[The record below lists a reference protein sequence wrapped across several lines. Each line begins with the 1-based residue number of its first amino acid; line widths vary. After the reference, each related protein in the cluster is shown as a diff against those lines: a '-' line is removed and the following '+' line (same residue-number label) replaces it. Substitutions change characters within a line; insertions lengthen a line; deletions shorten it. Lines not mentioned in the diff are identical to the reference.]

1 MSDIVVFAE
10 EPSGKIVAEELAR
23 RLGVSE
29 RAICI
34 EHQGKSDLERSF
46 PRKIGGW
53 RAPKSPRF
61 VIMRDNDGANCILK
75 KSALLRLVPRTN
87 LDQVKIRLVMQE
99 LESWYLGDPIALRDA
114 GLIDAKIAE
123 KLSKGAKFRNPDTI
137 LHAKE
142 VFRRTVDERG
152 QIELARRVGPF
163 LDPERN
169 RSPSFRAFVDA
180 LRWAANT
187 GS

>member
-23 RLGVSE
+23 RLGLSE

-53 RAPKSPRF
+53 RAAKPPRF
-61 VIMRDNDGANCILK
+61 VIMRDNDGADCILK
-75 KSALLRLVPRTN
+75 KSALLRLAPGKN
-87 LDQVKIRLVMQE
+87 LHQVKIRLVMQE
-99 LESWYLGDPIALRDA
+99 LESWYLGDPIALCDA
-114 GLIDAKIAE
+114 CLIDVKIAE
-123 KLSKGAKFRNPDTI
+123 KLSRGAKYRNPDTI

-142 VFRRTVDERG
+142 EFRRTVGEMG

-163 LDPERN
+163 LSLDRN
-169 RSPSFRAFVDA
+169 RSPSFRAFVSA
-180 LRWAANT
+180 LRWAAET
-187 GS
+187 GA